1 MTTTKIRAGTVYG
14 CAFKDCTRP
23 DGPCAGNCLL
33 HRVDA
38 STLPAQAVAIVTP
51 QGCTG
56 DCRQGR
62 DCTCRSEAK
71 RLPNVPQPK
80 RDSDHARDVRA
91 SNFAFWIWSALMWTA
106 IWFCLGFI
114 YARHLS

>member
-62 DCTCRSEAK
+62 DCTCQAETISEFSA
-71 RLPNVPQPK
+71 
-80 RDSDHARDVRA
+80 DVMTA
-91 SNFAFWIWSALMWTA
+91 TYWFWAWSALMWTA
-106 IWFCLGFI
+106 IWLGIGYLFGR
-114 YARHLS
+114 YVS

>member
-80 RDSDHARDVRA
+80 RDDYYETPDLRW
-91 SNFAFWIWSALMWTA
+91 FAWLLVALALTFLCA
-106 IWFCLGFI
+106 VLGFL
-114 YARHLS
+114 AGRFFF

>member
-23 DGPCAGNCLL
+23 AGPCAGNCLL
-33 HRVDA
+33 HRVDT
-38 STLPAQAVAIVTP
+38 STLPAQTVATVTP

-62 DCTCRSEAK
+62 DCTCQAETVSEFSA
-71 RLPNVPQPK
+71 
-80 RDSDHARDVRA
+80 DVMTA
-91 SNFAFWIWSALMWTA
+91 TWLFWLWSALIWTA
-106 IWFCLGFI
+106 CWLGIGYFFG
-114 YARHLS
+114 RHFA

>member
-23 DGPCAGNCLL
+23 AGPCAGNCQL
-33 HRVDA
+33 HRVDT
-38 STLPAQAVAIVTP
+38 STLPAQTVASVKP

-62 DCTCRSEAK
+62 DCTCQAETISEFSA
-71 RLPNVPQPK
+71 
-80 RDSDHARDVRA
+80 DVMTA
-91 SNFAFWIWSALMWTA
+91 TWLFWGWSALMWTG
-106 IWFCLGFI
+106 IWFCLGI
-114 YARHLS
+114 VYARHFS